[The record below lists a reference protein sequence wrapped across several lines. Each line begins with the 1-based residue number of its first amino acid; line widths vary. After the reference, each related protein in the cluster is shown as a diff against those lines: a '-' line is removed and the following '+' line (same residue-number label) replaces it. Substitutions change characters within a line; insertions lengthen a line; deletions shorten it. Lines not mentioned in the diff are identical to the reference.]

1 MPLVSTICGSMCRAT
16 ACLQLKMAANR
27 GKSPRKSRG
36 QSWKDQDVKELIQI
50 MQEETII
57 FSLDNA
63 KSPKEKRAAY
73 KSVQV
78 QLQNRGKLKLCEMFS
93 TSIELEISD
102 FLEVVL
108 QNTTCIALETIV
120 FTFWLFYLFTYCFFI
135 LL

>member
-16 ACLQLKMAANR
+16 VSLQLKMVANR

-63 KSPKEKRAAY
+63 KQK
-73 KSVQV
+73 
-78 QLQNRGKLKLCEMFS
+78 C
-93 TSIELEISD
+93 
-102 FLEVVL
+102 
-108 QNTTCIALETIV
+108 
-120 FTFWLFYLFTYCFFI
+120 
-135 LL
+135 

>member
-27 GKSPRKSRG
+27 GKSRG

-57 FSLDNA
+57 FSLENA

-78 QLQNRGKLKLCEMFS
+78 QLQNRGKLKLCQMFS

-108 QNTTCIALETIV
+108 QNSTCIALETIV

>member
-78 QLQNRGKLKLCEMFS
+78 QLQN
-93 TSIELEISD
+93 
-102 FLEVVL
+102 
-108 QNTTCIALETIV
+108 
-120 FTFWLFYLFTYCFFI
+120 
-135 LL
+135 